1 MLITPRIHRIGSFVN
16 QYLLVDNDDLTLID
30 AGMQSNAK
38 NLLKYIEKAGFKP
51 ENLKQILITHS
62 DADHYGAVNG
72 IREASGAKVLTSNL
86 EAMGM
91 KTGSSSRQITPTGIF
106 ALIFPLLGGFLS
118 APPTLVDKTI
128 EDGDIV
134 PILGGLKVIAAPGHT
149 PGQLAFFL
157 SQERIL
163 FVGDSIKESAGKP
176 VPNLDATTS
185 DPDKARET
193 FEKLMKL
200 DPQVIGCGHA
210 YFDLRK

>member
-1 MLITPRIHRIGSFVN
+1 MLITPRIHKIGSFVN

-51 ENLKQILITHS
+51 ESLKQILITHS
-62 DADHYGAVNG
+62 DTDHYGAVNG

-86 EAMGM
+86 EAIGM
-91 KTGSSSRQITPTGIF
+91 KTGSSSRQITPKGFF

-118 APPTLVDKTI
+118 APPTLVNKTI
-128 EDGDIV
+128 EDGDTL
-134 PILGGLKVIAAPGHT
+134 PILDGMKVIAAPGHT

-157 SQERIL
+157 PEERIL
-163 FVGDSIKESAGKP
+163 FAGDSIKESAGKP